1 MKKIFGEKRPE
12 ARKTGWRPE
21 PGWWP
26 QKWRPVE
33 MDFEKNEE
41 VGGGEGEGVVNN
53 YSGFKQGVIYSKKPG
68 SQNRNGLCQ
77 AR

>member
-1 MKKIFGEKRPE
+1 
-12 ARKTGWRPE
+12 
-21 PGWWP
+21 
-26 QKWRPVE
+26 

-41 VGGGEGEGVVNN
+41 VSSVGGGEGEGVVNN
-53 YSGFKQGVIYSKKPG
+53 DSGFKQGGMAIYSKKPG

>member
-1 MKKIFGEKRPE
+1 
-12 ARKTGWRPE
+12 
-21 PGWWP
+21 
-26 QKWRPVE
+26 

-41 VGGGEGEGVVNN
+41 VSSVGGGEGEGVVNN
-53 YSGFKQGVIYSKKPG
+53 DLGFKQGVIYSKKPG